1 MEDLP
6 KAYSPKE
13 VEDKWYSFWE
23 KSGFFTADAYSEK
36 EPFCVVM
43 PPPNVT
49 GVLHMGHA
57 LVSTLQDAMVRYKR
71 MRDFESLWIPGTDH
85 AGISTQTVV
94 EKHLIATLGKRR
106 KDFTREEFL
115 SHIWKWKEDK
125 QNRILEQIK
134 KLGCSCDWDRLSF
147 TMDQTRTNAV
157 LHMFKKMFDEGYI
170 YRGDYLVNWDP
181 VTQTALADDEVEHEE
196 RDSHLWYFKY
206 PIIGSDDYAIVATT
220 RPETMLGD
228 TAIAVSTKDPR
239 FTKLIG
245 RKVLLPLVG
254 REIPIIA
261 DNFVDPKFG
270 TGMVKI
276 TPAHDFN
283 DYVIG
288 QKHNLPMVNIM
299 SDDGKINK
307 NGTEQFLGLTM
318 LEARKAVVKEMEK
331 QGLLEKIEPYKLRV
345 GVSYRSKAI
354 IEPHLSKQWF
364 VKMTAFKDKLI
375 DAVKS
380 KKVTI
385 IPSYW
390 EDTYFYWIENLRD
403 WCISRQI
410 WWGHRI
416 PIWYHKEDSTKII
429 CHIEEGLPPQ
439 VQKEPEMWYQDE
451 DVLDTWFSSAL
462 WPFSVMGWPEK
473 TKDFEKFF
481 PTSLLV
487 TGHDILFFWVARMI
501 LMSEYAT
508 GEPPFHQTFIHGLI
522 YGKSYWRT
530 SEDGSA
536 TYVDLQEKIKFDMG
550 DTIPSDVSSR
560 WEKMSKS
567 KGNIID
573 PLEIIDAYGTDAM
586 RMALASSAT
595 HARQIDLDR
604 RKFYEFK
611 NFANKIWNGSRFILQ
626 NLEKEPALTKEE
638 FAKGIDFDLFT
649 LEDKWILS
657 KVNRTIV
664 NMNQNFENY
673 HFDRAANEGY
683 DFFWNDF
690 CSNYLEMVKPALFGK
705 AFTPEIRINKM
716 KLLVIVLGDIIRLL
730 HPIAPFITE
739 EVFSYL
745 QNYFKGAVADEK
757 ADDYTKKTL
766 LAFSSLSCMK
776 ASYPQLLSEKDL
788 MDDIEK
794 DMESVLQIIYTIRNI
809 RAEMQIPLN
818 QKTDIY
824 LFSEKKAA
832 NALLAQNLHILPA
845 LTKTANITF
854 CKSKDQLPKGSTSLL
869 ESVHLVM
876 TMPEDLMKK
885 EKARLEKEKGK
896 LLLQKEQLKKK
907 LSVKEFLEKA
917 PDEVVKKMK
926 NSLLDIE
933 KKLKEIEKKCGP

>member
-1 MEDLP
+1 MKELP

-13 VEDKWYSFWE
+13 VEDKWYSYWE

-36 EPFCVVM
+36 EPFCIVM

-57 LVSTLQDAMVRYKR
+57 LVSTLQDAIIRYKR
-71 MRDFESLWIPGTDH
+71 MRGFESLWIPGTDH

-94 EKHLIATLGKRR
+94 EKYLIATLGKRR

-115 SHIWKWKEDK
+115 SHIWNWKEDK
-125 QNRILEQIK
+125 QKHILEQIK
-134 KLGCSCDWDRLSF
+134 KLGCSCDWDRLCF
-147 TMDQTRTNAV
+147 TMDQTRTQAV
-157 LHMFKKMFDEGYI
+157 LHMFKKMFDEGFI

-206 PIIGSDDYAIVATT
+206 PIIGSDEHVVVATT

-228 TAIAVSTKDPR
+228 TAVAVSSKDTR
-239 FTKLIG
+239 FTNLIG
-245 RKVLLPLVG
+245 RKVLLPLIG

-261 DNFVDPKFG
+261 DDFVDPKFG

-283 DYVIG
+283 DYTIG

-299 SDDGKINK
+299 TDDGKINE
-307 NGTEQFLGLTM
+307 NGQEFQGLSM
-318 LEARKAVVKEMEK
+318 KEARKAVVKKMEK
-331 QGLLEKIEPYKLRV
+331 EGLLVKIEPYKLRV
-345 GVSYRSKAI
+345 GVSYRSKAM

-375 DAVKS
+375 NAVKN

-390 EDTYFYWIENLRD
+390 EDTYFYWINNLRD
-403 WCISRQI
+403 WCISRQL

-416 PIWYHKEDSTKII
+416 PIWYHKEDTTKII
-429 CHIEEGLPPQ
+429 CHIEETLPPEVAKQ
-439 VQKEPEMWYQDE
+439 PDMWYQDE

-473 TKDFEKFF
+473 TKDLEKFF
-481 PTSLLV
+481 PTSLLL

-508 GEPPFHQTFIHGLI
+508 QEPPFHQTFIHGLI

-530 SEDGSA
+530 SEDESV
-536 TYVDLQEKIKFDMG
+536 TYVDHSEKVKYDLG
-550 DTIPSDVSSR
+550 EAIPSDVSSR

-567 KGNIID
+567 KGNVID
-573 PLEIIDAYGTDAM
+573 PLEIIDEYGTDAM
-586 RMALASSAT
+586 RMALTSSAT

-604 RKFYEFK
+604 RRFDEYK

-626 NLEKEPALTKEE
+626 NLEKEPALSKEE
-638 FAKGIDFDLFT
+638 FAKGLDFDLFT
-649 LEDKWILS
+649 LEDNWILS
-657 KVNRTIV
+657 KVNRTVV
-664 NMNQNFENY
+664 NMNKYFENY
-673 HFDRAANEGY
+673 QFDKAANEGY
-683 DFFWNDF
+683 GFFWNDF

-705 AFTPEIRINKM
+705 AFTPEIRLNKM

-745 QNYFKGAVADEK
+745 QSYFKGAKAEDA

-788 MDDIEK
+788 MDDIEREM
-794 DMESVLQIIYTIRNI
+794 DVVLNMVYAIRNI

-818 QKTDIY
+818 LKTNIF
-824 LFSEKKAA
+824 LFSEKKVA
-832 NALLAQNLHILPA
+832 NTIVAKNQHILLA
-845 LTKTANITF
+845 LTKTDKISF
-854 CKSKDQLPKGSTSLL
+854 CKTKDELPKGSSSLIEAL
-869 ESVHLVM
+869 HLVM
-876 TMPEDLMKK
+876 TMPEELLKK
-885 EKARLEKEKGK
+885 EKIRLEKEKEK
-896 LLLQKEQLKKK
+896 LILQKAQLTKK
-907 LSVKEFLEKA
+907 LSINEFLEKA
-917 PDEVVKKMK
+917 PKEVVQKMK
-926 NSLLDIE
+926 NSLKQIE
-933 KKLKEIEKKCGP
+933 EKLKEIEKK